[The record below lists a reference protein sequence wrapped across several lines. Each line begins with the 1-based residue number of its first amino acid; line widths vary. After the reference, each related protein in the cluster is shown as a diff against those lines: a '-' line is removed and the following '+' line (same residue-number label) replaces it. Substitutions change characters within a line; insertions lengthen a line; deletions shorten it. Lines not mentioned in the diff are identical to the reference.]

1 MRALKKILLWL
12 LMVAVLAALVV
23 GGAVGYFYFQA
34 GPGEAADAP
43 LTVQTGPDGGAST
56 EHRFVAPVG
65 YALRVPVLGGVL
77 YRDFEG
83 ADPSAEQEL
92 QRDQLEG
99 APLSLP
105 QGYRFLSIQVDGTSG
120 TLFSGT
126 EEAYSAF
133 TYPGNGRYLYRI
145 QAEAPPAGE
154 GERARAH
161 GVLNYKFTV
170 KVSVELNAFLS
181 EDRVKQGEILAVRI
195 ENNLDGIQPFGES
208 ALGPVNF
215 IPSGEDG
222 WVAFVPVAYNREAG
236 DYTVEV
242 SCGDFSASLPVAVE
256 YKPYEKKE
264 FASAADLPDAAQE
277 SAAASSQ
284 YRDAIWPLYDAMRP
298 SVLWQGI
305 FQKPVEGLVK
315 YEYGMGSL
323 LPGASVSQRHSGV
336 DYTVAADNTPVTAP
350 GGGEVFY
357 AGNLALTGN
366 TVVIEHGGGVK
377 SYLYHLSSLA
387 VTGGQTVEKGQQI
400 GTLDAAGT
408 LHYEIKIGNQSVDP
422 APVFSGQSGLYR

>member
-1 MRALKKILLWL
+1 MRVLKKILLWL
-12 LMVAVLAALVV
+12 LMVLVLAALVV
-23 GGAVGYFYFQA
+23 GGTVGYFYYKA
-34 GPGEAADAP
+34 DPGDAAAAP
-43 LTVQTGPDGGAST
+43 LTVQTGAEGDAAV
-56 EHRFVAPVG
+56 EHRFVTPVG
-65 YALRVPVLGGVL
+65 YSLDVPVLGGIL
-77 YRDFEG
+77 YRGLEG
-83 ADPSAEQEL
+83 ADPTAEQEFE
-92 QRDQLEG
+92 RNQLEG

-105 QGYRFLSIQVDGTSG
+105 QGYRFLSIQVDGTGG
-120 TLFSGT
+120 TVFSGS
-126 EEAYSAF
+126 EEEYGSFA
-133 TYPGNGRYLYRI
+133 YPGNGRYLYRI
-145 QAEAPPAGE
+145 QVESPPAEE

-161 GVLNYKFTV
+161 GTLSYKFTV

-181 EDRVKQGEILAVRI
+181 DERVKQGEIVAVRI
-195 ENNLDGIQPFGES
+195 ENNLDGVQPFGES

-242 SCGDFSASLPVAVE
+242 SCGDFSASLPVKVE

-264 FASAADLPDAAQE
+264 FASAADLPDAAEE

-298 SVLWQGI
+298 LVLWQGI
-305 FQKPVEGLVK
+305 FQKPVEGLIK

-323 LPGASVSQRHSGV
+323 LPGAAVSQRHSGV

-357 AGNLALTGN
+357 AGDLALTGN

-377 SYLYHLSSLA
+377 SYLYHLSSIA

-400 GTLDAAGT
+400 GTLDSAGV